1 MNDDDIINRIYPD
14 RKYNLYTNKI
24 ANNDNASGTSLSQQ
38 YTPCADRAIDR
49 MFAQKGWICPKCG
62 RVYSP
67 SVGECLSCNNQN
79 MQSNTTTSLNIDII
93 CEKCGKKRK

>member
-1 MNDDDIINRIYPD
+1 MNDNGKIY
-14 RKYNLYTNKI
+14 
-24 ANNDNASGTSLSQQ
+24 GTSLNQQ
-38 YTPCADRAIDR
+38 HTPCADKAIDI

-67 SVGECLSCNNQN
+67 FVGECLSCNNQN

-93 CEKCGKKRK
+93 CEKCGKKHE